1 MNDYKEMRN
10 KKEIG
15 DHARHKAL
23 SASIGKSSS
32 NESPSS
38 LEENYNSQTLISN

>member
-1 MNDYKEMRN
+1 MDNYKESKN

-23 SASIGKSSS
+23 RTSSC
-32 NESPSS
+32 ESSSS
-38 LEENYNSQTLISN
+38 LEENYNSHSISN